1 MTLHKA
7 LPVATDLSSMMD
19 DNPSSSNN
27 GSGTGSTANGG
38 DIDSSFVTAATKL
51 TSASGKSGR
60 SSSSKSMETSQRRKS
75 KSKSKKKKPKNDLL
89 PPPLPPPPPPPKESV
104 HVDIEKPLLS
114 PGRKKSK
121 LLEEE
126 RRSRSRSR
134 SKERQEEEEGQ
145 RKYHEAARSKSRSRS
160 REKQDGVIR
169 ISGNEVEM
177 GNVDHHHNDHPHS
190 HRHSDH
196 RHSDHHHDHHHS
208 YTKKKP
214 RSKSSHVRADND
226 VDGKRGDHLVGSLRS
241 VNSGGPAGARVAF
254 DGSISQHSSIDN
266 RLLDEDDVG
275 ESDIEE
281 GLVVRRSSKK
291 RSKKVH
297 AGEEKKTKKNNGSG
311 KNKKKKKK
319 KKKDPD
325 ESQVES
331 KGAKGKKHSGNK
343 KHHHHD
349 KDDDVEGLIK
359 ATDSTRICTYRS
371 ALLWTIAVLIVAAA
385 VVVPCYF
392 FLWKDD
398 DDEAPAN
405 TQSDNFPRLESVP
418 PETVVAA
425 LPFTACN
432 DWVPGS
438 MISGEN
444 CTNDFSLEHG
454 GLLCNL
460 VAKSMLNT
468 TIAVDLALINAGT
481 CISALEPPEVTSA
494 NIQDA
499 IEADNIVVL
508 DIAGAELIKVLNQA
522 AETSFG
528 GLGGP
533 EHYPYASGM
542 RWEMEANL
550 PPSERVKNIEIN
562 KGLKN
567 EWLPID
573 PKRFYRV
580 ATTKSLSKGGYDYI
594 AFRFVLEEW
603 RREYEFKTTDAFFN
617 FITTESLD
625 WWNLPESEYS
635 TQSFVAEDEPI
646 VIATV
651 PSRIC
656 SADIPREPRNTE
668 FCSAS
673 DVASG
678 SAVCNLLAWAIHDQ
692 ASDYDFD
699 FVLLTADACGDDIP
713 DNEPFG
719 PTTAVSAVNGDP
731 RLVTMEVPGQL
742 IRILLE
748 NSVSTALSFRPSSY
762 PYAAGLRF
770 SVDSLQDVGSWVSN
784 LETMDREA
792 GWEPLDTSS
801 TFKILTTADIAYAS
815 DDAFSIILNADT
827 SSIKNVVQDASEFL
841 LSYAK
846 DWQELYPPPLDKAST
861 QILIA

>member
-1 MTLHKA
+1 MPLHKA
-7 LPVATDLSSMMD
+7 LPVTKDLASMMD
-19 DNPSSSNN
+19 DTLTSSNT
-27 GSGTGSTANGG
+27 GSGTDSTANG
-38 DIDSSFVTAATKL
+38 DFDSSFVASATKL

-60 SSSSKSMETSQRRKS
+60 SSSKSMETSQRKKS
-75 KSKSKKKKPKNDLL
+75 KGKKKKSKGAL
-89 PPPLPPPPPPPKESV
+89 LPPPPPAGAGSMNGDTE
-104 HVDIEKPLLS
+104 EPLLS

-121 LLEEE
+121 LLAEEL
-126 RRSRSRSR
+126 RSRSRSR
-134 SKERQEEEEGQ
+134 SKERQEQ
-145 RKYHEAARSKSRSRS
+145 QLQQEATRNKSRSRS

-169 ISGNEVEM
+169 INGDDVEM
-177 GNVDHHHNDHPHS
+177 GNLDHH
-190 HRHSDH
+190 
-196 RHSDHHHDHHHS
+196 HSDHHLDHHSHHHHS
-208 YTKKKP
+208 YKKKKP
-214 RSKSSHVRADND
+214 RSKNSHIGADND
-226 VDGKRGDHLVGSLRS
+226 VDGKHGDLLGSLTS
-241 VNSGGPAGARVAF
+241 MNSGGPAGARVAF
-254 DGSISQHSSIDN
+254 DGSISQHSSIDD
-266 RLLDEDDVG
+266 RMLDEEDVG

-297 AGEEKKTKKNNGSG
+297 AGEEKKNKKNDTG
-311 KNKKKKKK
+311 KKKKKTKKK

-325 ESQVES
+325 ESQIES
-331 KGAKGKKHSGNK
+331 KGVKGKKHNGKK
-343 KHHHHD
+343 KHHDD
-349 KDDDVEGLIK
+349 KDEDVEGLIK
-359 ATDSTRICTYRS
+359 ATDSTRICTFRS
-371 ALLWTIAVLIVAAA
+371 AMLWTIFVLVVAAA
-385 VVVPCYF
+385 VVVACYF
-392 FLWKDD
+392 VLWKDD
-398 DDEAPAN
+398 EATTDTP
-405 TQSDNFPRLESVP
+405 SDNFPRVDSVP
-418 PETVVAA
+418 PDTVVGA

-438 MISGEN
+438 MISGDN

-468 TIAVDLALINAGT
+468 TIPVDLALINAGT
-481 CISALEPPEVTSA
+481 CLSSLQPPEVTSA

-499 IEADNIVVL
+499 IEADNIVIL
-508 DIAGAELIKVLNQA
+508 DIAGADLIKVLYQA

-533 EHYPYASGM
+533 DRYPYASGM

-562 KGLKN
+562 EGLQN

-580 ATTKSLSKGGYDYI
+580 ATTKFLSEGGHDYI
-594 AFRFVLEEW
+594 AFGFVLEEW
-603 RREYEFKTTDAFFN
+603 RREYEFKTTDTFFN

-635 TQSFVAEDEPI
+635 TQSFVAEDAPI
-646 VIATV
+646 AIATV

-656 SADIPREPRNTE
+656 SADIPREPKNTE
-668 FCSAS
+668 LCSAS
-673 DVASG
+673 DVANG

-713 DNEPFG
+713 DDEPFG
-719 PTTAVSAVNGDP
+719 PTSAASAVNGDP

-742 IRILLE
+742 FRILLE
-748 NSVSTALSFRPSSY
+748 NSVSTALSFRSSSY

-770 SVDSLQDVGSWVSN
+770 SVDTLQVTGSWVSD
-784 LETMDREA
+784 LEILDREA
-792 GWEPLDTSS
+792 GWETLDASS
-801 TFKILTTADIAYAS
+801 TLKILTTADIAYAS
-815 DDAFSIILNADT
+815 DDAFGIILNADT
-827 SSIKNVVQDASEFL
+827 SSIKNVPQDASDLL

-846 DWQELYPPPLDKAST
+846 DWQELSPPPPDKSST
-861 QILIA
+861 QTFIA